1 MTREEA
7 NIQDA
12 IHCVKVDLEE
22 AICEECR
29 LYGLCHTIC
38 KDADRIKLEALEKQI
53 PKFVESKGYKGIRDT
68 RYKCP
73 VCKKFVRVNTKH
85 CDECGQALKFPKLKR
100 IDNRFEFDWTGEGE

>member
-22 AICEECR
+22 AVCEECR

-53 PKFVESKGYKGIRDT
+53 PKKPKENIIGVYCPEC
-68 RYKCP
+68 RYFLSGTGHYCE
-73 VCKKFVRVNTKH
+73 H
-85 CDECGQALKFPKLKR
+85 CGQAL
-100 IDNRFEFDWTGEGE
+100 DWTEEGE

>member
-7 NIQDA
+7 TIQDA

-22 AICEECR
+22 AVCEECR

-53 PKFVESKGYKGIRDT
+53 PKKPLEDRMIQTGYWD
-68 RYKCP
+68 CP
-73 VCKKFVRVNTKH
+73 ICRHLVDMSANYCEH
-85 CDECGQALKFPKLKR
+85 CGQAL
-100 IDNRFEFDWTGEGE
+100 DWTEEGE